1 LDEASEFW
9 VTLIFAAKGKE
20 DMSDLE
26 DEDTASDDEDDDDE
40 EYDDD
45 EDSDDGQPRQEATIK
60 SKKKVKADSRI
71 GNLESE
77 RRQTKRIGK
86 ESNEGSDEGQEDDS
100 VGSDVK
106 SNESLSEDDE
116 NDTHAIDSAQERDLL
131 KRVLNKVVVSGKDVL
146 VNTTEVNN
154 VDASYGQD
162 KQRQQGEHITV
173 QKKKEA
179 KPSKLPEQQTGK
191 ETSTDIATA
200 DFKESAM
207 RRTVFI
213 RNLPV
218 DVNVLD
224 MRRRFSA
231 FGEVKS
237 FRPVLHPITK

>member
-1 LDEASEFW
+1 
-9 VTLIFAAKGKE
+9 
-20 DMSDLE
+20 MSDLE

-40 EYDDD
+40 YDDD
-45 EDSDDGQPRQEATIK
+45 EDSDDGQPRQEAAIK
-60 SKKKVKADSRI
+60 TKKKVKADSRI
-71 GNLESE
+71 GDLESE
-77 RRQTKRIGK
+77 RGHTKRIGK

-100 VGSDVK
+100 VRSDAK

-154 VDASYGQD
+154 VDASDGQE
-162 KQRQQGEHITV
+162 KQQQQGEDKTV
-173 QKKKEA
+173 RKKKEA
-179 KPSKLPEQQTGK
+179 RPSKLPEQQTAK
-191 ETSTDIATA
+191 EMSTDIATA
-200 DFKESAM
+200 DFKELAM

>member
-1 LDEASEFW
+1 MDEASEFW

-26 DEDTASDDEDDDDE
+26 DEDTASDDEDDDD

>member
-1 LDEASEFW
+1 MDEASEFW

-26 DEDTASDDEDDDDE
+26 DEDTASDDEDDDG

-77 RRQTKRIGK
+77 RGHTKRIGK

-100 VGSDVK
+100 VRSDAK
-106 SNESLSEDDE
+106 SNKSLSEDDE

-154 VDASYGQD
+154 VDASDGQE
-162 KQRQQGEHITV
+162 KQQQQGEDKTV
-173 QKKKEA
+173 KKKKEA
-179 KPSKLPEQQTGK
+179 RPSKLPEQQTGK
-191 ETSTDIATA
+191 ETSTDIATV

>member
-1 LDEASEFW
+1 MDEASEFW

-162 KQRQQGEHITV
+162 KQRQQGEQITV

-179 KPSKLPEQQTGK
+179 KPSKLPEQLC
-191 ETSTDIATA
+191 STQSPSKAS
-200 DFKESAM
+200 KSSAKS
-207 RRTVFI
+207 VACC
-213 RNLPV
+213 LP
-218 DVNVLD
+218 L
-224 MRRRFSA
+224 SA
-231 FGEVKS
+231 
-237 FRPVLHPITK
+237 P

>member
-9 VTLIFAAKGKE
+9 ITLIFSAKGKE

-26 DEDTASDDEDDDDE
+26 DEDTASDDDDDDDE
-40 EYDDD
+40 YEDD

-60 SKKKVKADSRI
+60 IKKKVKADSRI

-77 RRQTKRIGK
+77 RGHTKRIGK

-100 VGSDVK
+100 VGSDAK

-154 VDASYGQD
+154 VDASYGQE
-162 KQRQQGEHITV
+162 KQQQQGEHKTV

-191 ETSTDIATA
+191 EMSTDIATA